1 MTLLRVLMAGKER
14 IVKILEVQHQ
24 IRLVDCNEVD
34 GHIFV
39 SFQAACYNSPACVS
53 VLYSVFRFDFAP
65 LLPLLEKYT

>member
-1 MTLLRVLMAGKER
+1 MTVLRVLMAGKER

-34 GHIFV
+34 GYIFV
-39 SFQAACYNSPACVS
+39 SFQPACYNSLACVS
-53 VLYSVFRFDFAP
+53 VLYSVFHFDFAQ